1 MKGKNMIDLNKT
13 QRELNEVKDFVQSAE
28 YCVTEPGFSNFNKD
42 EIISHKDLLI
52 YLSKN
57 PLNTIATLPH
67 CSM

>member
-28 YCVTEPGFSNFNKD
+28 YCVTHPGFSNFKHD

-67 CSM
+67 SCM

>member
-28 YCVTEPGFSNFNKD
+28 YCVIEPGFSNFNKD

-57 PLNTIATLPH
+57 PLNTIATLPL

>member
-13 QRELNEVKDFVQSAE
+13 QRELNEVKDFVQSDH
-28 YCVTEPGFSNFNKD
+28 YCVTHPGFSNFKHD
-42 EIISHKDLLI
+42 EIISHEHLLI

-67 CSM
+67 SCM